1 MASFEVESNDSIV
14 TANTGIIGVNSGQLS
29 SITDKDL
36 FKFTLTES
44 SVLSMKFGLPNGASS
59 NYFTINILDAYGNTI
74 FSNSGGADFSN
85 VNFSAVAGTYFIEI
99 SANTTY
105 LNANTVQANLVTN
118 QYDIT
123 VSSLPSVNATGE
135 IESNNTAASATQILL
150 GSGSPLVSLVDTAI
164 VIGNLTTAA
173 DQDYFKFSVD
183 QSGLYAFKFVAPT
196 TSIQPDA
203 VVAPEPS
210 NTIKTFFK
218 ISILD
223 VNENVLVSHYVSDT
237 TVDGYVF
244 DFGADYVGQ
253 YFVKIE
259 NGGST
264 TNINTQQYNFEIN
277 SVEPSVA
284 TSTTVN
290 GAGIGDYLL
299 GTSTSDVIKAFA
311 GNDTLSGMAGND
323 RLDGGIGVDTMKGG
337 TGNDTYILDSKSDLV
352 IENSAAGTDKVITS
366 VNYTLTKNVENL
378 VLDQAI
384 LDVKGVLSGA
394 ILGTGNGLD
403 NILVGNQ
410 LANTLTGL
418 AGNDTLDGGFGL
430 KADTLAGGAGN
441 DTYYINN
448 TLDKIVESS
457 GAGVDIALAK
467 VDVFALAANVENL
480 KLLEMGINA
489 DGSPV
494 AAYGFGNS
502 LANTIT
508 GNNEVNQLYGLAGND
523 TLYGRGGNDAL
534 IGGAGSDTL
543 AGGLG
548 SDHFIFDTTLS
559 SVNNVDSIVDFSSG
573 VDVIQLSSPI
583 FKKLVGD
590 ANSDFDGDLSA
601 DNFKIGA
608 VAADANDF
616 IVYNQATGDLY
627 YDADGNGALAA
638 VKFANLIGRVDLVST
653 DFTVL

>member
-1 MASFEVESNDSIV
+1 MASFEIESNDSIV
-14 TANTGIIGVNSGQLS
+14 TASTGIIGVNSGQLS
-29 SITDKDL
+29 SITDKDV

-44 SVLSMKFGLPNGASS
+44 AVLGMKFGLPSGADS

-74 FSNSGGADFSN
+74 FSNIGGADFSN
-85 VNFSAVAGTYFIEI
+85 INFSAAAGTYFIEI
-99 SANTTY
+99 SANTIY
-105 LNANTVQANLVTN
+105 LNANPVDAQLVTN
-118 QYDIT
+118 QYDIA
-123 VSSLPSVNATGE
+123 VSSLPSVNAIGE
-135 IESNNTAASATQILL
+135 IESNDTAVSATQILL
-150 GSGSPLVSLVDTAI
+150 GSGTPLVSLVDTSI
-164 VIGNLTTAA
+164 VIGNLTSVA
-173 DQDYFKFSVD
+173 DKDFFTFSVD
-183 QSGLYAFKFVAPT
+183 QSGLYTFKFVAPT
-196 TSIQPDA
+196 NILPDA
-203 VVAPEPS
+203 VSPDPS
-210 NTIKTFFK
+210 STIKEFFK

-223 VNENVLVSHYVSDT
+223 ANENVLVSHYVSDT
-237 TVDGYVF
+237 TVDGYIF

-277 SVEPSVA
+277 SVEPSAA
-284 TSTTVN
+284 TSTIVN
-290 GAGIGDYLL
+290 GASIGDYLL
-299 GTSTSDVIKAFA
+299 GTSTSDVIQGFA
-311 GNDTLSGMAGND
+311 GNDILSGMAGND

-384 LDVKGVLSGA
+384 LNAKGVLSGA
-394 ILGTGNGLD
+394 TLGTGNVLD

-418 AGNDTLDGGFGL
+418 AGDDTLDGGFGL
-430 KADTLAGGAGN
+430 KADTLVGGAGN

-457 GAGVDIALAK
+457 GAGVDLALAK
-467 VDVFALAANVENL
+467 VDVLALAANVENL

-489 DGSPV
+489 DGSPI

-534 IGGAGSDTL
+534 IGGAGNDSL
-543 AGGLG
+543 VGGLG
-548 SDHFIFDTTLS
+548 SDYFIFDTTLS
-559 SVNNVDSIVDFSSG
+559 SVNNVDSIVDFISG
-573 VDVIQLSSPI
+573 VDVIQLSKTI

-601 DNFKIGA
+601 DNFIIGT

-627 YDADGNGALAA
+627 YDADGNGVSAA
-638 VKFANLIGRVDLVST
+638 VKFANLTGGVDLVST